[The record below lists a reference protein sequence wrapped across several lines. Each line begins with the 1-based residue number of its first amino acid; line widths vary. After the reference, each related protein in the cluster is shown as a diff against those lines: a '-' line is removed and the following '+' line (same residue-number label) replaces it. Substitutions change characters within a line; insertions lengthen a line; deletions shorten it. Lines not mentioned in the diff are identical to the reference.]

1 MFSLEFSGELNIY
14 FVGLDNTIH
23 AFSINQ
29 IRSGKHY
36 SSFLFSVQTNK
47 GGCIFLFMFIAIA
60 SYGWDFTSIP
70 TTSFL
75 TRVSLSETISLSS
88 AMSCRSS
95 GRLSLFLNLSSVP
108 SNLWDKEKKRHKT
121 INIHPQ
127 SRLKQNYTYLKIKQH
142 VNAQFDPTNCVRFF
156 HILNMWHQTLAG
168 KDSKQEH
175 LIWHFIVYV
184 YKMEAFK
191 SWEN

>member
-1 MFSLEFSGELNIY
+1 MFSSEFSGELNIY

-47 GGCIFLFMFIAIA
+47 GGCIFLFTFIAIA

-95 GRLSLFLNLSSVP
+95 GRLSLFLNFSSVP

-121 INIHPQ
+121 INILPQ

-142 VNAQFDPTNCVRFF
+142 VNAQFDPTNCVSFF

-168 KDSKQEH
+168 KDSKQE
-175 LIWHFIVYV
+175 
-184 YKMEAFK
+184 MEAFK